1 MRATCCDGSNA
12 SWVIE
17 HVVFNGFTMFSNR
30 ASSTLSSNSSGVSML
45 INVFTMLFPNALL
58 LNGIAL
64 LLNGIALA
72 LNALALN
79 ALALNA
85 LALNALALD

>member
-30 ASSTLSSNSSGVSML
+30 ASSTLSSNSSGVSMP
-45 INVFTMLFPNALL
+45 INVFTMLFPNE
-58 LNGIAL
+58 L

-72 LNALALN
+72 LNGVALALNGVALALN
-79 ALALNA
+79 ALT
-85 LALNALALD
+85 LD

>member
-1 MRATCCDGSNA
+1 
-12 SWVIE
+12 
-17 HVVFNGFTMFSNR
+17 MFSNR
-30 ASSTLSSNSSGVSML
+30 ASSTLSSNSSGVSMP

-64 LLNGIALA
+64 TLNGV
-72 LNALALN
+72 ALALN

>member
-30 ASSTLSSNSSGVSML
+30 ASSTLSSNSSGVSMP
-45 INVFTMLFPNALL
+45 INVFTMLFPNAVFVLAALVVLL
-58 LNGIAL
+58 LNGFVTFAL
-64 LLNGIALA
+64 ALALLNGVVA
-72 LNALALN
+72 
-79 ALALNA
+79 
-85 LALNALALD
+85 